1 MADDFKANTGTT
13 GTVAVGGSATGEIE
27 AALDVDW
34 FAVELEAGKACR
46 IDLEGKRTGGGTLR
60 DSALWGIHDA
70 DGNFITGTADDN
82 GGMGKNSR
90 VIFTPTESATYYVA
104 AGGNDR
110 HTGTAGR
117 VAVGGTATGEIELPG
132 DREMTSRARCARNYA

>member
-1 MADDFKANTGTT
+1 MRN
-13 GTVAVGGSATGEIE
+13 
-27 AALDVDW
+27 
-34 FAVELEAGKACR
+34 
-46 IDLEGKRTGGGTLR
+46 
-60 DSALWGIHDA
+60 SALWGIHDA

-104 AGGNDR
+104 ASGNDQ
-110 HTGTAGR
+110 HTGTYTLSVAEVPDDFTTDTGTAGR

-132 DREMTSRARCARNYA
+132 DRKMTSRARCARNYA